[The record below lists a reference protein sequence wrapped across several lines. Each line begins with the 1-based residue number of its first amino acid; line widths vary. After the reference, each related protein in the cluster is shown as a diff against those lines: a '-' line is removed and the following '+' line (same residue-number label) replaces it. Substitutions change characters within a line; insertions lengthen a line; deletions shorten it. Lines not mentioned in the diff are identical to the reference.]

1 MKRVVSM
8 SQIVQGQR
16 VNLGNLTTLKVGGAG
31 ELWEVNGLEDLRAAT
46 ALPYRVIG
54 AGSNLLISDAGVAE
68 RVVKLGSSYNDI
80 KTYVAQPDIWLG
92 AATPVPGLVRRS
104 AEAGLSGLEGLLGVP
119 AVLGGAICMNA
130 GTRFGSM
137 ADTVRE
143 VEVFIEGSLERL
155 HADELGLSYRHSAL
169 PEGAIITRAR
179 LEFTPSTPEAV
190 QAKLARVDAARKGQ
204 PKVKSAGC
212 AFKNPQDDSAGKLID
227 QAGLKGLQVG
237 DALVSSEHAN
247 FIVNLGGATASD
259 VVKLLELIRSK
270 VDKALEIEWELWG
283 FDTPEFERQ
292 GSTL

>member
-1 MKRVVSM
+1 
-8 SQIVQGQR
+8 
-16 VNLGNLTTLKVGGAG
+16 
-31 ELWEVNGLEDLRAAT
+31 
-46 ALPYRVIG
+46 
-54 AGSNLLISDAGVAE
+54 
-68 RVVKLGSSYNDI
+68 
-80 KTYVAQPDIWLG
+80 
-92 AATPVPGLVRRS
+92 
-104 AEAGLSGLEGLLGVP
+104 
-119 AVLGGAICMNA
+119 MNA

-143 VEVFIEGSLERL
+143 VEIFIEGSLERL

-190 QAKLARVDAARKGQ
+190 QAKLAQVDAARKGQ

-292 GSTL
+292 GRTL